1 MNASQISKWLCD
13 QVILKSEKRDKKG
26 RNTIKWIQ
34 PHIIKWM
41 LRGGLRTAELITS
54 SGVRRD
60 VNNSVFVAGIKTDT
74 RLDMEPR
81 EWTRSQATK
90 TQLSP
95 PRDGASNG
103 QVPRPQIS
111 TTEHS
116 GNLSVKTGA
125 RNVSTLTEKTK
136 KSTTDVEKV
145 NMSRFETV
153 RVWRVSPL
161 LLGVS
166 VWSSL
171 GSEPA
176 RPVLWDTQTYANNFP
191 PREEDDP
198 SNTENLSH
206 PLQRLSWPLCKHHSQ
221 FLLEEQVI
229 PVIIQNGMSCSVKRR
244 FSCRSKKH
252 QSILTFHQTNIS
264 LADWSVV

>member
-95 PRDGASNG
+95 PRDGAMVKS
-103 QVPRPQIS
+103 QDLRFPAPSTQAIS
-111 TTEHS
+111 LLRQEQETCQHWED
-116 GNLSVKTGA
+116 K
-125 RNVSTLTEKTK
+125 
-136 KSTTDVEKV
+136 KV
-145 NMSRFETV
+145 NNRRGKSQHVEIWDGASVTSVPIVTGRQCLIILGVRTSQTSIVRYSDTV
-153 RVWRVSPL
+153 RKQL
-161 LLGVS
+161 
-166 VWSSL
+166 SSERR
-171 GSEPA
+171 G
-176 RPVLWDTQTYANNFP
+176 
-191 PREEDDP
+191 
-198 SNTENLSH
+198 
-206 PLQRLSWPLCKHHSQ
+206 WP
-221 FLLEEQVI
+221 E
-229 PVIIQNGMSCSVKRR
+229 
-244 FSCRSKKH
+244 
-252 QSILTFHQTNIS
+252 
-264 LADWSVV
+264 

>member
-54 SGVRRD
+54 TGVRRD

-125 RNVSTLTEKTK
+125 RNVSTLRRQKSQQQTWK
-136 KSTTDVEKV
+136 KSTCRDLRRCECDECPHCY
-145 NMSRFETV
+145 R
-153 RVWRVSPL
+153 
-161 LLGVS
+161 GVT

-176 RPVLWDTQTYANNFP
+176 RPVLWDTQTQYANNFP

-252 QSILTFHQTNIS
+252 SVSFDIS
-264 LADWSVV
+264 PN